1 VRLSPPSP
9 TSAAASAVMRG
20 NRRKDTRPEIAV
32 RSELHRRGLR
42 FYKNRRP
49 VRDFLCE
56 ADIVFP
62 RARVAVFVDGCFWH
76 GCPDHGTR
84 PASNSGYWNAKIDGN
99 TARDRRN
106 DEWLRSNGWLI
117 VRGWEHEPAGRIAD
131 RVESALLESSGGGN
145 VMEQRD
151 DAVSHAGIRPSQVV
165 ILARVS

>member
-1 VRLSPPSP
+1 MRLTAPRP

-20 NRRKDTRPEIAV
+20 NRRKDTRPEVAV

-42 FYKNRRP
+42 FFKHRRP
-49 VRDFLCE
+49 VHDLRCE

-62 RARVAVFVDGCFWH
+62 RARVAVFIDGCFWH

-84 PASNSGYWNAKIDGN
+84 PVSNSSYWNAKIDRN

-117 VRGWEHEPAGRIAD
+117 VRGWEHEPAAHIAD
-131 RVESALLESSGGGN
+131 RVESALLRSSPGG
-145 VMEQRD
+145 
-151 DAVSHAGIRPSQVV
+151 A
-165 ILARVS
+165 

>member
-1 VRLSPPSP
+1 VRLAPPRP

-32 RSELHRRGLR
+32 RRELHRRGLR
-42 FYKNRRP
+42 FFKNRRP
-49 VRDFLCE
+49 VHDVRCE

-76 GCPDHGTR
+76 GCPEHGMR
-84 PASNSGYWNAKIDGN
+84 PASNSSYWNAKIDRN

-106 DEWLRSNGWLI
+106 NEWLRSTGWLI
-117 VRGWEHEPAGRIAD
+117 VRGWEHEPAGGIAD
-131 RVESALLESSGGGN
+131 RVESALLESSGGRS

-151 DAVSHAGIRPSQVV
+151 DSVSHAAS
-165 ILARVS
+165 VS

>member
-1 VRLSPPSP
+1 MRLAPPKP

-42 FYKNRRP
+42 FFKHRRP
-49 VRDFLCE
+49 VYDLRCE

-62 RARVAVFVDGCFWH
+62 RARVAVFIDGCFWH

-84 PASNSGYWNAKIDGN
+84 PASNASYWNAKIDRN

-106 DEWLRSNGWLI
+106 DEWLRSNGWHI
-117 VRGWEHEPAGRIAD
+117 VRGWEHEPATHIAD
-131 RVESALLESSGGGN
+131 RVESVLLRASTGG
-145 VMEQRD
+145 
-151 DAVSHAGIRPSQVV
+151 A
-165 ILARVS
+165 

>member
-1 VRLSPPSP
+1 MKLAPPKP

-32 RSELHRRGLR
+32 RRELHRRGRR
-42 FYKNRRP
+42 FFKNRRP
-49 VRDFLCE
+49 VHDLRCE

-84 PASNSGYWNAKIDGN
+84 PASNSIYWNAKIDRN

-106 DEWLRSNGWLI
+106 DEWLRSTGWLI
-117 VRGWEHEPAGRIAD
+117 VRGWEHEPATQIAD
-131 RVESALLESSGGGN
+131 RVESALLRSS
-145 VMEQRD
+145 
-151 DAVSHAGIRPSQVV
+151 AGR
-165 ILARVS
+165 A